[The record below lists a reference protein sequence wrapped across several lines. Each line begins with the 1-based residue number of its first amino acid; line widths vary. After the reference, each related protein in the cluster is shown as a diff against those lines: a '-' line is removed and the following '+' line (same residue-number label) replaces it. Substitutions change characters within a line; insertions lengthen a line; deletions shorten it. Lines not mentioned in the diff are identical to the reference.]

1 MMVAGTLAATAGRM
15 ANTSFETPLPLVS
28 NATYAAQRIDD
39 RSLHAKPRS
48 LRSRQEKGPSWSQR
62 IQSLTRGTYPLI
74 RAIAALYPPCS
85 TSLSLEY
92 ANSSA
97 PAVFHCCACS

>member
-1 MMVAGTLAATAGRM
+1 MGLWMCHKVARALNDGRAGTLAATAGRM

-74 RAIAALYPPCS
+74 RAIAARYPPC
-85 TSLSLEY
+85 
-92 ANSSA
+92 
-97 PAVFHCCACS
+97 HCCACS